1 MKFTVGDGCSRGLCR
16 RGCGRQDRQLNT
28 YDWLA
33 DVPGNAESTDLVEV
47 QFKNTRKGYYHN
59 VNALDLK
66 KGDVV
71 AVEASPGHDIGVVT
85 LTGKLVK
92 LQVKKANLKS
102 MDDIK
107 RIYRIAKPVDIDKW
121 REAKSR
127 EHGTMIQSR
136 QIAKDLNLQMK
147 IGDVEYQGDGN
158 KAIFYYIAD
167 ERVDFRQLIKVLA
180 ETFHVRIEMKQIGAR
195 QEAGRIGGTG
205 PCGRE
210 LCCATWMKNFVSVS
224 TGAARYQDISLNP
237 QKLAGMC
244 AKLKCCLNY
253 EVDSYI
259 EAGRKLPSREVVLQT
274 MDGDHFLFKTD
285 ILAGLVTY
293 STDKRLAANLVTI
306 TAQRALEIVEMNR
319 RGEKPDS
326 LSDSDEPMTENHQVD
341 LLAGESLTRFDKA
354 KKKKKQKSRGNKAQD
369 NKDAKAANANN
380 QQPANN
386 QQGGNQ
392 QASAENRKQRRAEGK
407 QQRQEDKPQQ
417 QRQERVNNS
426 SALITSHSVTPNL
439 NALMLM
445 ATSRNRRTTVR
456 GSADLSSRGMVETE
470 TADSVV
476 VRENLTLPNSRSRRK
491 PMTAATSKNNDNADM
506 HFRHTILYIMTF
518 AAVIVANVFA
528 SCTTDTVYD
537 TYDHTP
543 LSGWE
548 KNDTLSFD
556 VPKMKQAGVY
566 SQSLGVRMTEIFPFT
581 SVSLIVQQTVYPSGK
596 VVTDTIKCPITDSR
610 GNFLGDGVSAYQY
623 SFPIREISL
632 NKGDS
637 LHICVR
643 HNMKRE
649 ILPGVSDIGVK
660 IVKR

>member
-33 DVPGNAESTDLVEV
+33 DVPGNVESTDLVEV

-127 EHGTMIQSR
+127 EHGTIIQSR

-354 KKKKKQKSRGNKAQD
+354 KKKKKQKSRGNKAD
-369 NKDAKAANANN
+369 NKEAKAANANN
-380 QQPANN
+380 QQPAN
-386 QQGGNQ
+386 NQ

-417 QRQERVNNS
+417 QRQEGKPQQRQEGKQQQRPDNKPQRDAKPQRPDANGDQQKPQDDRQRQRGPKQQRNGGNGNGGQRRRQGKPN
-426 SALITSHSVTPNL
+426 TPQQPKQEK
-439 NALMLM
+439 A
-445 ATSRNRRTTVR
+445 
-456 GSADLSSRGMVETE
+456 
-470 TADSVV
+470 
-476 VRENLTLPNSRSRRK
+476 
-491 PMTAATSKNNDNADM
+491 ND
-506 HFRHTILYIMTF
+506 
-518 AAVIVANVFA
+518 
-528 SCTTDTVYD
+528 
-537 TYDHTP
+537 
-543 LSGWE
+543 G
-548 KNDTLSFD
+548 
-556 VPKMKQAGVY
+556 
-566 SQSLGVRMTEIFPFT
+566 
-581 SVSLIVQQTVYPSGK
+581 
-596 VVTDTIKCPITDSR
+596 
-610 GNFLGDGVSAYQY
+610 GNQ
-623 SFPIREISL
+623 
-632 NKGDS
+632 
-637 LHICVR
+637 
-643 HNMKRE
+643 
-649 ILPGVSDIGVK
+649 
-660 IVKR
+660 

>member
-274 MDGDHFLFKTD
+274 IDGDHFLFKTD

-354 KKKKKQKSRGNKAQD
+354 KKKKKQKSRGNKAD
-369 NKDAKAANANN
+369 NKEAKAANANN
-380 QQPANN
+380 QQPAN
-386 QQGGNQ
+386 NQ

-417 QRQERVNNS
+417 QRQEGKPQQRQEGKQQQRPDNKPQRDAKPQRPDANGDQQKPQDDRQRQRGPKQQRNGGNGNGGQRRRQGKS
-426 SALITSHSVTPNL
+426 NTPQQPKQEK
-439 NALMLM
+439 A
-445 ATSRNRRTTVR
+445 
-456 GSADLSSRGMVETE
+456 
-470 TADSVV
+470 
-476 VRENLTLPNSRSRRK
+476 
-491 PMTAATSKNNDNADM
+491 ND
-506 HFRHTILYIMTF
+506 
-518 AAVIVANVFA
+518 
-528 SCTTDTVYD
+528 
-537 TYDHTP
+537 
-543 LSGWE
+543 G
-548 KNDTLSFD
+548 
-556 VPKMKQAGVY
+556 
-566 SQSLGVRMTEIFPFT
+566 
-581 SVSLIVQQTVYPSGK
+581 
-596 VVTDTIKCPITDSR
+596 
-610 GNFLGDGVSAYQY
+610 GNQ
-623 SFPIREISL
+623 
-632 NKGDS
+632 
-637 LHICVR
+637 
-643 HNMKRE
+643 
-649 ILPGVSDIGVK
+649 
-660 IVKR
+660 

>member
-274 MDGDHFLFKTD
+274 IDGDHFLFKTD

-319 RGEKPDS
+319 RGEKLDS

-354 KKKKKQKSRGNKAQD
+354 KKKKKQKSRGNKAD
-369 NKDAKAANANN
+369 NKEAKAANANN
-380 QQPANN
+380 QQPAN
-386 QQGGNQ
+386 NQ

-417 QRQERVNNS
+417 QRQEGKPQQRQEGKQQQRPDNKPQRDAKPQRPDANGDQQKPQDDRQRQRGPKQQRNGGNGNGGQRRRQGKPN
-426 SALITSHSVTPNL
+426 TPQQPKQEK
-439 NALMLM
+439 A
-445 ATSRNRRTTVR
+445 
-456 GSADLSSRGMVETE
+456 
-470 TADSVV
+470 
-476 VRENLTLPNSRSRRK
+476 
-491 PMTAATSKNNDNADM
+491 ND
-506 HFRHTILYIMTF
+506 
-518 AAVIVANVFA
+518 
-528 SCTTDTVYD
+528 
-537 TYDHTP
+537 
-543 LSGWE
+543 G
-548 KNDTLSFD
+548 
-556 VPKMKQAGVY
+556 
-566 SQSLGVRMTEIFPFT
+566 
-581 SVSLIVQQTVYPSGK
+581 
-596 VVTDTIKCPITDSR
+596 
-610 GNFLGDGVSAYQY
+610 GNQ
-623 SFPIREISL
+623 
-632 NKGDS
+632 
-637 LHICVR
+637 
-643 HNMKRE
+643 
-649 ILPGVSDIGVK
+649 
-660 IVKR
+660 

>member
-274 MDGDHFLFKTD
+274 IDGDHFLFKTD

-354 KKKKKQKSRGNKAQD
+354 KKKKKQKSRGNKAD
-369 NKDAKAANANN
+369 NKEAKAANANN

-417 QRQERVNNS
+417 QRQEGKPQQRQEGKQQQRPDNKPQRDAKPQRPDANGDQQKPQDDRQRQRGPKQQRNGGNGNGGQRRRQGKPN
-426 SALITSHSVTPNL
+426 TPQQPKQEK
-439 NALMLM
+439 A
-445 ATSRNRRTTVR
+445 
-456 GSADLSSRGMVETE
+456 
-470 TADSVV
+470 
-476 VRENLTLPNSRSRRK
+476 
-491 PMTAATSKNNDNADM
+491 ND
-506 HFRHTILYIMTF
+506 
-518 AAVIVANVFA
+518 
-528 SCTTDTVYD
+528 
-537 TYDHTP
+537 
-543 LSGWE
+543 G
-548 KNDTLSFD
+548 
-556 VPKMKQAGVY
+556 
-566 SQSLGVRMTEIFPFT
+566 
-581 SVSLIVQQTVYPSGK
+581 
-596 VVTDTIKCPITDSR
+596 
-610 GNFLGDGVSAYQY
+610 GNQ
-623 SFPIREISL
+623 
-632 NKGDS
+632 
-637 LHICVR
+637 
-643 HNMKRE
+643 
-649 ILPGVSDIGVK
+649 
-660 IVKR
+660 

>member
-274 MDGDHFLFKTD
+274 IDGDHFLFKTD

-354 KKKKKQKSRGNKAQD
+354 KKKKKQKSRGNKAD
-369 NKDAKAANANN
+369 NKEAKAANANN

-386 QQGGNQ
+386 QQT
-392 QASAENRKQRRAEGK
+392 SAENRKQRRAEGK

-417 QRQERVNNS
+417 QRQEGKPQQRQEGKQQQRPDNKPQRDAKPQRPDANGDQQKPQDDRQRQRGPKQQRNGGNGNGGQRRRQGKPN
-426 SALITSHSVTPNL
+426 TPQQPKQEK
-439 NALMLM
+439 A
-445 ATSRNRRTTVR
+445 
-456 GSADLSSRGMVETE
+456 
-470 TADSVV
+470 
-476 VRENLTLPNSRSRRK
+476 
-491 PMTAATSKNNDNADM
+491 ND
-506 HFRHTILYIMTF
+506 
-518 AAVIVANVFA
+518 
-528 SCTTDTVYD
+528 
-537 TYDHTP
+537 
-543 LSGWE
+543 G
-548 KNDTLSFD
+548 
-556 VPKMKQAGVY
+556 
-566 SQSLGVRMTEIFPFT
+566 
-581 SVSLIVQQTVYPSGK
+581 
-596 VVTDTIKCPITDSR
+596 
-610 GNFLGDGVSAYQY
+610 GNQ
-623 SFPIREISL
+623 
-632 NKGDS
+632 
-637 LHICVR
+637 
-643 HNMKRE
+643 
-649 ILPGVSDIGVK
+649 
-660 IVKR
+660 

>member
-167 ERVDFRQLIKVLA
+167 ERVDFRQLINVLA

-274 MDGDHFLFKTD
+274 IDGDHFLFKTD

-354 KKKKKQKSRGNKAQD
+354 KKKKKQKSRGNKAD
-369 NKDAKAANANN
+369 NKEAKAANANN
-380 QQPANN
+380 QQPAN
-386 QQGGNQ
+386 NQ

-417 QRQERVNNS
+417 QRQEGKPQQRQEGKQQQRPDNKPQRDAKPQRPDANGDQQKPQDDRQRQRGPKQQRNGGNGNGGQRRRQGKPN
-426 SALITSHSVTPNL
+426 TPQQPKQEK
-439 NALMLM
+439 A
-445 ATSRNRRTTVR
+445 
-456 GSADLSSRGMVETE
+456 
-470 TADSVV
+470 
-476 VRENLTLPNSRSRRK
+476 
-491 PMTAATSKNNDNADM
+491 ND
-506 HFRHTILYIMTF
+506 
-518 AAVIVANVFA
+518 
-528 SCTTDTVYD
+528 
-537 TYDHTP
+537 
-543 LSGWE
+543 G
-548 KNDTLSFD
+548 
-556 VPKMKQAGVY
+556 
-566 SQSLGVRMTEIFPFT
+566 
-581 SVSLIVQQTVYPSGK
+581 
-596 VVTDTIKCPITDSR
+596 
-610 GNFLGDGVSAYQY
+610 GNQ
-623 SFPIREISL
+623 
-632 NKGDS
+632 
-637 LHICVR
+637 
-643 HNMKRE
+643 
-649 ILPGVSDIGVK
+649 
-660 IVKR
+660 

>member
-285 ILAGLVTY
+285 ILTGLVTY

-326 LSDSDEPMTENHQVD
+326 LSDGDEHIAENHQVD

-354 KKKKKQKSRGNKAQD
+354 KKKKKQKSRGNKE
-369 NKDAKAANANN
+369 AKAANTNN

-392 QASAENRKQRRAEGK
+392 QATAENRKQRRAEGK
-407 QQRQEDKPQQ
+407 PQRQEGKPQQ
-417 QRQERVNNS
+417 PRQEGKPQRQEGKPQQRPDNKPQRDAKPQRPDANGDQQK
-426 SALITSHSVTPNL
+426 PQDDRQRQRGPKQQ
-439 NALMLM
+439 
-445 ATSRNRRTTVR
+445 RNGGNGNGGQRRR
-456 GSADLSSRGMVETE
+456 QGKP
-470 TADSVV
+470 DSPQQPKQ
-476 VRENLTLPNSRSRRK
+476 EK
-491 PMTAATSKNNDNADM
+491 AND
-506 HFRHTILYIMTF
+506 
-518 AAVIVANVFA
+518 
-528 SCTTDTVYD
+528 
-537 TYDHTP
+537 
-543 LSGWE
+543 G
-548 KNDTLSFD
+548 
-556 VPKMKQAGVY
+556 
-566 SQSLGVRMTEIFPFT
+566 
-581 SVSLIVQQTVYPSGK
+581 
-596 VVTDTIKCPITDSR
+596 
-610 GNFLGDGVSAYQY
+610 GNQ
-623 SFPIREISL
+623 
-632 NKGDS
+632 
-637 LHICVR
+637 
-643 HNMKRE
+643 
-649 ILPGVSDIGVK
+649 
-660 IVKR
+660 

>member
-1 MKFTVGDGCSRGLCR
+1 MATKLRT
-16 RGCGRQDRQLNT
+16 
-28 YDWLA
+28 
-33 DVPGNAESTDLVEV
+33 
-47 QFKNTRKGYYHN
+47 TRM
-59 VNALDLK
+59 L
-66 KGDVV
+66 
-71 AVEASPGHDIGVVT
+71 
-85 LTGKLVK
+85 
-92 LQVKKANLKS
+92 
-102 MDDIK
+102 
-107 RIYRIAKPVDIDKW
+107 R
-121 REAKSR
+121 
-127 EHGTMIQSR
+127 
-136 QIAKDLNLQMK
+136 
-147 IGDVEYQGDGN
+147 
-158 KAIFYYIAD
+158 
-167 ERVDFRQLIKVLA
+167 
-180 ETFHVRIEMKQIGAR
+180 
-195 QEAGRIGGTG
+195 
-205 PCGRE
+205 
-210 LCCATWMKNFVSVS
+210 
-224 TGAARYQDISLNP
+224 
-237 QKLAGMC
+237 
-244 AKLKCCLNY
+244 
-253 EVDSYI
+253 
-259 EAGRKLPSREVVLQT
+259 LQT
-274 MDGDHFLFKTD
+274 PTTNSLQTTSKEATSRLLPRTGSS
-285 ILAGLVTY
+285 AGQKASSNV
-293 STDKRLAANLVTI
+293 
-306 TAQRALEIVEMNR
+306 R
-319 RGEKPDS
+319 RTS
-326 LSDSDEPMTENHQVD
+326 HSSNV
-341 LLAGESLTRFDKA
+341 
-354 KKKKKQKSRGNKAQD
+354 
-369 NKDAKAANANN
+369 
-380 QQPANN
+380 
-386 QQGGNQ
+386 
-392 QASAENRKQRRAEGK
+392 RRASRNNAK
-407 QQRQEDKPQQ
+407 
-417 QRQERVNNS
+417 RVNNS

-528 SCTTDTVYD
+528 SCTTDTVYN